1 MPLIINDPSEYR
13 LMDTSHASDAILRDH
28 EIDEERV
35 QLERDFALM
44 KEYLLMCFR
53 KDDWH
58 GVMDASADIREIVA
72 KLSIMKWIE
81 APRRQ

>member
-1 MPLIINDPSEYR
+1 MDMTHTNETII
-13 LMDTSHASDAILRDH
+13 RDH
-28 EIDEERV
+28 EVGEERV
-35 QLERDFALM
+35 QLERDCALL
-44 KEYLLMCFR
+44 KEYLLMCFH

-72 KLSIMKWIE
+72 KLSVLKWME

>member
-1 MPLIINDPSEYR
+1 
-13 LMDTSHASDAILRDH
+13 MDMTHTNDAIIRDH
-28 EIDEERV
+28 EVGEERV
-35 QLERDFALM
+35 QLERDCALL
-44 KEYLLMCFR
+44 KEYLLMCFH

-72 KLSIMKWIE
+72 KLSVLKWME

>member
-1 MPLIINDPSEYR
+1 MPDDVKDSIVMSAHANDAMIRGHDLDSER
-13 LMDTSHASDAILRDH
+13 L
-28 EIDEERV
+28 
-35 QLERDFALM
+35 QLEKDFALM
-44 KEYLLMCFR
+44 KDYLLMCFR

-72 KLSIMKWIE
+72 KLSILKWIE

>member
-1 MPLIINDPSEYR
+1 MDMTYTNDAMVR
-13 LMDTSHASDAILRDH
+13 SHEVDQQ
-28 EIDEERV
+28 RV
-35 QLERDFALM
+35 DLERDCALL
-44 KEYLLMCFR
+44 KEYLLMCFH

-72 KLSIMKWIE
+72 KLSVLKMIE